1 MLSCV
6 HPLDGTI
13 STAALAMTEFLNE
26 SELPEGKAFVGTFIR
41 EIVVIPGK
49 AVVRY
54 TVPIAADSHSPG
66 RDSEE
71 VPLDGSAKSAA
82 SEASCR

>member
-54 TVPIAADSHSPG
+54 TVPIADDSHSPG
-66 RDSEE
+66 GDSEE

>member
-54 TVPIAADSHSPG
+54 TVPIADDSQ
-66 RDSEE
+66 
-71 VPLDGSAKSAA
+71 
-82 SEASCR
+82 